1 MYFTKGNDY
10 QNVSVFAS
18 MLSSLILGS
27 NKKVTNC
34 VWTGVLSGKI
44 KPFDTNLE
52 PTMSNLANSRAVLKV

>member
-1 MYFTKGNDY
+1 MYFTKDNDY

-27 NKKVTNC
+27 NKKVTNW

-44 KPFDTNLE
+44 KTFDTNLE
-52 PTMSNLANSRAVLKV
+52 PTMSNLANSRVILKV